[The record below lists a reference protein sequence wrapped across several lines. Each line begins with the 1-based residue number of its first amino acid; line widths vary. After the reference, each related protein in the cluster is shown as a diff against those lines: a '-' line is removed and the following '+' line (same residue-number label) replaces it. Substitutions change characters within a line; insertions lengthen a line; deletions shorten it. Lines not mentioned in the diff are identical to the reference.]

1 VAFYAVGSKSLT
13 RSLAAILRLNEQ
25 FLSAGTRL
33 AVISGLLFLS
43 LLDAPQVCAQ
53 KTQADDAPLPFF
65 EVASIKLNKSRS
77 PLPGYHVFGDRF
89 NATART
95 ILLIEAA
102 YGHNNPL
109 NPDQISGGPDWIKSD
124 LFDIDAKI
132 EKSLVNGKWKKTNL
146 SVDEQRDQVMLML
159 QSLLADRFKLRIRH
173 EMKELPVYALV
184 FAKNGPKFAED
195 NTHLEIGG
203 ITARGRGKFEVTSA
217 TLSRL
222 VFVLSMQPELGGRAV
237 LDKTGL
243 QGHYSFTFQWTP
255 ENLSARAGQSADSA
269 PSSESSGPSLFT
281 ALREQLGLRLE
292 STKAPVDTIVIEHI
306 ERPTEN

>member
-1 VAFYAVGSKSLT
+1 MWSSARLLSLKGK
-13 RSLAAILRLNEQ
+13 LLWAAI
-25 FLSAGTRL
+25 SIA
-33 AVISGLLFLS
+33 AVSGPLVWGLI
-43 LLDAPQVCAQ
+43 DTPQTYAQ
-53 KTQADDAPLPFF
+53 KTPAGDAPLPSF

-132 EKSLVNGKWKKTNL
+132 EKSLVDGKWKKTNL
-146 SVDEQRDQVMLML
+146 SVEEQSNQVMLML
-159 QSLLADRFKLRIRH
+159 RSLLADRFKLRIRH

-222 VFVLSMQPELGGRAV
+222 VFVLSMQPELGGRVV

-243 QGHYSFTFQWTP
+243 QGRYSFTFQWTP
-255 ENLSARAGQSADSA
+255 ENLSARGGQSADSA

-292 STKAPVDTIVIEHI
+292 STKAPVDTIAIEHI